1 MKKKINITA
10 DLFGFRNYILE
21 DLFERGFKY
30 IAREKNGELL
40 AYSRKPIKKGWV
52 WDFNIDSYGDKWV
65 KITVVSALFPTIR
78 WMDKEPS
85 RITYIGVN
93 DRGDRLY
100 GVRQD

>member
-1 MKKKINITA
+1 MPKMINMTD
-10 DLFGFRNYILE
+10 DLYKFRDYILE
-21 DLFERGFKY
+21 TLIESGYKY
-30 IAREKNGELL
+30 IAKEKSGELL

-100 GVRQD
+100 GVRKD